1 MLISNKFYNNER
13 LHRFG
18 LINSPNCKFC
28 GDLET
33 NQHIFYDCH
42 RALVAWSEFQIC
54 TGVNPIQEM
63 IHNGIRDPW
72 LNNIISLVK
81 GHLARNRDEEIEPRT
96 ISASIRSR
104 IEDLEAINLNK
115 TKAKTLRAQKMVIV
129 STNR

>member
-1 MLISNKFYNNER
+1 
-13 LHRFG
+13 
-18 LINSPNCKFC
+18 
-28 GDLET
+28 
-33 NQHIFYDCH
+33 
-42 RALVAWSEFQIC
+42 
-54 TGVNPIQEM
+54 M